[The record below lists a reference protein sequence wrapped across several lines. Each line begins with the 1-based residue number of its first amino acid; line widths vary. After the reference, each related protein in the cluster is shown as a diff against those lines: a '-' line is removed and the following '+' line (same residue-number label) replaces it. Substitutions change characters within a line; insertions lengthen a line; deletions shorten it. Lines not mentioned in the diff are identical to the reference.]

1 MKKEYATLS
10 DEALAVRVQLG
21 EAAAAEELFRRY
33 EGLLARARRYGRLAD
48 EAQSAALVGLWEAAR
63 GYDEAR
69 GVPFAGFA
77 KAKVRAAL
85 RALVR
90 GEQRTAAREEGGE
103 AGRIYLE
110 SLPDPRG
117 ERREIEERAA
127 FDDRLQGLAPRAK
140 QLLWLLFGENLTQRE
155 AAARLGMSQQA
166 ASAMK
171 RRALEKVRAGMRI

>member
-1 MKKEYATLS
+1 MS
-10 DEALAVRVQLG
+10 DAALARGVQAG
-21 EAAAAEELFRRY
+21 REEETRELFRRY

-48 EAQSAALVGLWEAAR
+48 EARSAADIALWEAAL
-63 GYDEAR
+63 GYDAAR

-85 RALVR
+85 RALCR
-90 GEQRTAAREEGGE
+90 REQRTAARETGGE

-117 ERREIEERAA
+117 ERREMEERAA
-127 FDDRLQGLAPRAK
+127 FDERLAGLAPRAK

-155 AAARLGMSQQA
+155 AAARLGMTQQA

-171 RRALEKVRAGMRI
+171 RRALAKMKEGGEDEKPGS